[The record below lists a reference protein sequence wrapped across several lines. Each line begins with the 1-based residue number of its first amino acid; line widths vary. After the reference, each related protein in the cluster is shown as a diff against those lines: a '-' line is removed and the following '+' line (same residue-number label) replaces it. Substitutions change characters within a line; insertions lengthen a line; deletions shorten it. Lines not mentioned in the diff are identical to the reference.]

1 MLSVEFPVSDARM
14 IRQDTFFRLLAWAV
28 AFAEGFSTLAV
39 EVTAIRLAIPVVGSS
54 MTLTGVLLAVI
65 LFALS
70 AGYWHGGQLSSRWS
84 HPRMRT
90 ALTVNL
96 FLAGAIYAAVS
107 FPFEAALL
115 ERFLDA
121 GLSLAPAIGAAATLL
136 FAVPVYMVAQSVPL
150 LAELTNDE
158 GKAGKASGR
167 VLFYSTLGS
176 VAGGIVTPVFL
187 FPKFGVRASGYA
199 ICGLLFAAAAL
210 WTASHR
216 RRWMIVAAGAA
227 ALAVV
232 SRAGLGSPV
241 PANQRFRFDSP
252 HQTIRIV
259 EERRAS
265 GRMERAMYLN
275 GGRASAI
282 FADTGETSV
291 GYVLEA
297 DRLLAAAPCALVLAV
312 GAAGFTF
319 PRDVS
324 ALPEVERVDAVDVD
338 PDVLDIAER
347 HFLPQPLPAK
357 VRFVPVSARYALR
370 RAHAQGVH
378 YGFTLLDAY
387 TGKAI
392 PAELLSREF
401 LTDVRAVSGRT
412 AANVI
417 LDRAAETDFARN
429 VLATFRQVF
438 GRVWIKDVD
447 QGDADPTNYLITDWP
462 IPGSAEW
469 TGAGAIYLDDRNT
482 ADRDHTRMIW
492 SGE

>member
-1 MLSVEFPVSDARM
+1 
-14 IRQDTFFRLLAWAV
+14 
-28 AFAEGFSTLAV
+28 
-39 EVTAIRLAIPVVGSS
+39 
-54 MTLTGVLLAVI
+54 
-65 LFALS
+65 
-70 AGYWHGGQLSSRWS
+70 
-84 HPRMRT
+84 
-90 ALTVNL
+90 
-96 FLAGAIYAAVS
+96 
-107 FPFEAALL
+107 
-115 ERFLDA
+115 
-121 GLSLAPAIGAAATLL
+121 
-136 FAVPVYMVAQSVPL
+136 
-150 LAELTNDE
+150 
-158 GKAGKASGR
+158 
-167 VLFYSTLGS
+167 
-176 VAGGIVTPVFL
+176 
-187 FPKFGVRASGYA
+187 
-199 ICGLLFAAAAL
+199 
-210 WTASHR
+210 
-216 RRWMIVAAGAA
+216 
-227 ALAVV
+227 
-232 SRAGLGSPV
+232 
-241 PANQRFRFDSP
+241 
-252 HQTIRIV
+252 
-259 EERRAS
+259 
-265 GRMERAMYLN
+265 
-275 GGRASAI
+275 
-282 FADTGETSV
+282 
-291 GYVLEA
+291 
-297 DRLLAAAPCALVLAV
+297 
-312 GAAGFTF
+312 
-319 PRDVS
+319 
-324 ALPEVERVDAVDVD
+324 VDAVDVD

>member
-1 MLSVEFPVSDARM
+1 MT
-14 IRQDTFFRLLAWAV
+14 RQDTLFRLLAWVV

-39 EVTAIRLAIPVVGSS
+39 EVIAIRLAIPVVGSS

-65 LFALS
+65 LLALS
-70 AGYWHGGQLSSRWS
+70 AGYWHGGRLSSRWTG
-84 HPRMRT
+84 PRCRA

-96 FLAGAIYAAVS
+96 FLAALLYAAVS
-107 FPFEAALL
+107 FPFEAGLL
-115 ERFLDA
+115 DRFLDA
-121 GLSLAPAIGAAATLL
+121 GLGLAPAIGAAATLL
-136 FAVPVYMVAQSVPL
+136 FAAPVYLVAQSVPL

-158 GKAGKASGR
+158 GKAGRASGR

-187 FPKFGVRASGYA
+187 FPSFGVRVSGYL

-210 WTASHR
+210 WTASR
-216 RRWMIVAAGAA
+216 ARAAIVLAA
-227 ALAVV
+227 AAVSLAAVNW
-232 SRAGLGSPV
+232 AGLGTSI

-259 EERRAS
+259 EEPS
-265 GRMERAMYLN
+265 DTGRVERAMYLN

-282 FADTGETSV
+282 FADSGETSV
-291 GYVLEA
+291 RYVLEA
-297 DRLLAAAPCALVLAV
+297 DRLLGAEPCSYVLAV

-319 PRDVS
+319 PRDAS
-324 ALPEVERVDAVDVD
+324 RIAEVERVDAVDVD
-338 PDVLDIAER
+338 PAVREIAER
-347 HFLPQPLPAK
+347 QFLLRPLPSK
-357 VRFVPVSARYALR
+357 VRFFPLSARYALR
-370 RAHAQGVH
+370 RFRSQRAR

-401 LTDVRAVSGRT
+401 LADVRAVSART

-417 LDRAAETDFARN
+417 LDRTAESDFARN
-429 VLATFRQVF
+429 VLATFRQAF
-438 GRVWIKDVD
+438 GRIWIKDVD
-447 QGDADPTNYLITDWP
+447 PGDSDPTNFLITDWP
-462 IPGSAEW
+462 IAGSAEW
-469 TGAGAIYLDDRNT
+469 AGAGSVYLDDRNS

-492 SGE
+492 SED

>member
-1 MLSVEFPVSDARM
+1 MNTEDR
-14 IRQDTFFRLLAWAV
+14 FFRLLAWAV

-39 EVTAIRLAIPVVGSS
+39 EVIAIRLAIPVVGSS

-84 HPRMRT
+84 HGRT
-90 ALTVNL
+90 RAALTLNL
-96 FLAGAIYAAVS
+96 FLAGALYAAVS
-107 FPFEAALL
+107 FPFEASLL
-115 ERFLDA
+115 ERLLDA
-121 GLSLAPAIGAAATLL
+121 GLSLAPAIGVAATLL
-136 FAVPVYMVAQSVPL
+136 FAVPVYLVAQTVPL

-176 VAGGIVTPVFL
+176 VAGGIVTPVYL
-187 FPKFGVRASGYA
+187 FPNLGVRASTYA

-210 WTASHR
+210 WTASYR
-216 RRWMIVAAGAA
+216 RRWAIVAAGAVV
-227 ALAVV
+227 LGVV
-232 SRAGLGSPV
+232 SLVGLGSPV
-241 PANQRFRFDSP
+241 PANQRYRFDSP

-259 EERRAS
+259 DERR
-265 GRMERAMYLN
+265 GVRTERAMYLN

-297 DRLLAAAPCALVLAV
+297 DRLMAASPCALVLAV

-324 ALPEVERVDAVDVD
+324 ALPEVVRVDAVDVD
-338 PDVLDIAER
+338 PDVLEVAER
-347 HFLPQPLPAK
+347 RFLPQRLPAK
-357 VRFVPVSARYALR
+357 VHFVPLSARYALR
-370 RAHAQGVH
+370 QARGMRVH

-392 PAELLSREF
+392 PAELLSAEF
-401 LTDVRAVSGRT
+401 LADVRAVSART

-417 LDRAAETDFARN
+417 LDRGAETQFAKN
-429 VLATFRQVF
+429 VLATFRQAF
-438 GRVWIKDVD
+438 GRAWIKDVNP
-447 QGDADPTNYLITDWP
+447 GDSDLTNYLITDWP
-462 IPGSAEW
+462 IAGSAEW
-469 TGAGAIYLDDRNT
+469 TGAGQVYLDDRNS

-492 SGE
+492 SEE

>member
-1 MLSVEFPVSDARM
+1 MLNVEFPVSGARM
-14 IRQDTFFRLLAWAV
+14 IKEDTFFRLLAWAV

-39 EVTAIRLAIPVVGSS
+39 EVIAIRLAIPVVGSS

-84 HPRMRT
+84 HSRTRT

-107 FPFEAALL
+107 FPFEASLL
-115 ERFLDA
+115 ERLLDA
-121 GLSLAPAIGAAATLL
+121 GLSLAPAIGVAATLL
-136 FAVPVYMVAQSVPL
+136 FAVPVYLVAQSVPL

-176 VAGGIVTPVFL
+176 VAGGIVTPVYL
-187 FPKFGVRASGYA
+187 FPNFGVKVSTYA

-227 ALAVV
+227 ALAIV

-259 EERRAS
+259 DERRAS
-265 GRMERAMYLN
+265 GRLERAMYLN

-282 FADTGETSV
+282 YADTGETSV

-297 DRLLAAAPCALVLAV
+297 DRLLAASPCALVLAV

-324 ALPEVERVDAVDVD
+324 ALTEVERVDAVDVD
-338 PDVLDIAER
+338 PDVLDIAQR
-347 HFLPQPLPAK
+347 WFLPQPLPAK
-357 VRFVPVSARYALR
+357 VRFVPLSARYALR
-370 RAHAQGVH
+370 RARTQRVH

-392 PAELLSREF
+392 PAELLSQEF
-401 LTDVRAVSGRT
+401 MADVRAVSART

-417 LDRAAETDFARN
+417 LDRAAESDFAKN
-429 VLATFRQVF
+429 VLATFRQTF
-438 GRVWIKDVD
+438 GRVWTKDVD
-447 QGDADPTNYLITDWP
+447 PGDSDLTNYLITDWP
-462 IPGSAEW
+462 IAGSAEW
-469 TGAGAIYLDDRNT
+469 TGAGRIYLDDRNS

-492 SGE
+492 SEE

>member
-1 MLSVEFPVSDARM
+1 M
-14 IRQDTFFRLLAWAV
+14 IRQETLFRWLAWAV

-39 EVTAIRLAIPVVGSS
+39 EVIAIRLAIPVVGSS

-84 HPRMRT
+84 HSRARN
-90 ALTVNL
+90 ALAINL
-96 FLAGAIYAAVS
+96 FLAGAIYAGVS
-107 FPFEAALL
+107 FRFEAALL
-115 ERFLDA
+115 ERLLDA
-121 GLSLAPAIGAAATLL
+121 GLGLAPAIGVAATLL
-136 FAVPVYMVAQSVPL
+136 FAVPVYLVAQSVPL

-176 VAGGIVTPVFL
+176 VAGGIVTPVYL
-187 FPKFGVRASGYA
+187 FPRFGVTASTYA
-199 ICGLLFAAAAL
+199 VCGLLFIAAAL
-210 WTASHR
+210 WTASR
-216 RRWMIVAAGAA
+216 ARKGTVIAAGAA
-227 ALAVV
+227 ALALV
-232 SRAGLGSPV
+232 SRAGLGAPV

-259 EERRAS
+259 EERLGK
-265 GRMERAMYLN
+265 GRIERAMYLN

-282 FADTGETSV
+282 FEDTGETSV

-297 DRLLAAAPCALVLAV
+297 DRLMAAAPCPLVLAV

-319 PRDVS
+319 PRDVA

-338 PDVLDIAER
+338 PDVLEIAER
-347 HFLPQPLPAK
+347 HFLPRPLPAK
-357 VRFVPVSARYALR
+357 VRFVPLSARYALR
-370 RAHAQGVH
+370 RARAQRVH

-387 TGKAI
+387 AGKAI

-401 LTDVRAVSGRT
+401 LADVRAVSART
-412 AANVI
+412 VANVI
-417 LDRAAETDFARN
+417 LDRGAESDFANN
-429 VLATFRQVF
+429 VLATFRQAF
-438 GRVWIKDVD
+438 GRVWTKDVD
-447 QGDADPTNYLITDWP
+447 RGDSDITNYLITDWP
-462 IPGSAEW
+462 IPGSEEW
-469 TGAGAIYLDDRNT
+469 AGGGAGYLDDRNT

-492 SGE
+492 SQE

>member
-1 MLSVEFPVSDARM
+1 M
-14 IRQDTFFRLLAWAV
+14 
-28 AFAEGFSTLAV
+28 
-39 EVTAIRLAIPVVGSS
+39 
-54 MTLTGVLLAVI
+54 I

-84 HPRMRT
+84 QSRTRT

-96 FLAGAIYAAVS
+96 FLAGAIYAAIS
-107 FPFEAALL
+107 FPFEATLL
-115 ERFLDA
+115 ERILDA
-121 GLSLAPAIGAAATLL
+121 GLSLAPAIGVAATLL
-136 FAVPVYMVAQSVPL
+136 FAVPVYLVAQSVPL

-176 VAGGIVTPVFL
+176 VAGGIVTPVYL
-187 FPKFGVRASGYA
+187 FPQFGVKASSYI

-210 WTASHR
+210 WGASHA
-216 RRWMIVAAGAA
+216 RRWMILAAGAVS
-227 ALAVV
+227 LAVV

-259 EERRAS
+259 EERFGN

-324 ALPEVERVDAVDVD
+324 ALPAVVRVDAVDVD
-338 PDVLDIAER
+338 PEVLDIAER
-347 HFLPQPLPAK
+347 HFLPRPLPAK
-357 VRFVPVSARYALR
+357 VRFVPLSARYALR
-370 RAHAQGVH
+370 RARAHGVH

-401 LTDVRAVSGRT
+401 LADVRALSGHT

-417 LDRAAETDFARN
+417 LDRNAESDFARN

-438 GRVWIKDVD
+438 GRIWIKDVD
-447 QGDADPTNYLITDWP
+447 PGDSDQTNYLITDWP

-469 TGAGAIYLDDRNT
+469 TGTGRVYLDDRNS

-492 SGE
+492 SEE

>member
-1 MLSVEFPVSDARM
+1 M
-14 IRQDTFFRLLAWAV
+14 IKEDTFFRLLAWAV

-39 EVTAIRLAIPVVGSS
+39 EVIAIRLAIPVVGSS

-84 HPRMRT
+84 RERTRT
-90 ALTVNL
+90 ALTMNL
-96 FLAGAIYAAVS
+96 FLAAAIYAGVS
-107 FPFEAALL
+107 FPYEPAVL
-115 ERFLDA
+115 ERMLNA
-121 GLSLAPAIGAAATLL
+121 GLGLAPAIGVAATLL
-136 FAVPVYMVAQSVPL
+136 FALPVYLVAQSVPL

-176 VAGGIVTPVFL
+176 VAGGIVTPVYL
-187 FPKFGVRASGYA
+187 FPYLGVRASTYA
-199 ICGLLFAAAAL
+199 ICALLFAAAAL
-210 WTASHR
+210 WTGGHW
-216 RRWMIVAAGAA
+216 RRWTIAAAGAA
-227 ALAVV
+227 VLAVANV
-232 SRAGLGSPV
+232 AGLGTPV

-259 EERRAS
+259 DERSTKGRA
-265 GRMERAMYLN
+265 ERAMYLN

-282 FADTGETSV
+282 YADTGETSV
-291 GYVLEA
+291 NYVIEA
-297 DRLLAAAPCALVLAV
+297 DKLLAASPCPLVLAV

-319 PRDVS
+319 PRDVA
-324 ALPEVERVDAVDVD
+324 ALDEVERVDAVDVD
-338 PDVLDIAER
+338 PDVLEIAVSR
-347 HFLPQPLPAK
+347 FLPHRLPAK
-357 VRFVPVSARYALR
+357 VHFVPLSARYALR
-370 RAHAQGVH
+370 RARAQQVH

-401 LTDVRAVSGRT
+401 LADVHAVSSRT

-417 LDRAAETDFARN
+417 LDRGAESDFANN
-429 VLATFRQVF
+429 VRATFRREF
-438 GRVWIKDVD
+438 GRIWTKDVD
-447 QGDADPTNYLITDWP
+447 PGDSDVTNYLITDWP
-462 IPGSAEW
+462 IEGSKEW
-469 TGAGAIYLDDRNT
+469 TGEGRVYVDDRNS

-492 SGE
+492 SGD

>member
-1 MLSVEFPVSDARM
+1 MN
-14 IRQDTFFRLLAWAV
+14 RQETPFRLLAWVV

-39 EVTAIRLAIPVVGSS
+39 EVIAIRMAIPVVGSS

-70 AGYWHGGQLSSRWS
+70 AGYWHGGQLSSRWTHS
-84 HPRMRT
+84 RT
-90 ALTVNL
+90 RKALTVNL
-96 FLAGAIYAAVS
+96 LVAGAIYAAVS
-107 FPFEAALL
+107 FPFEASLL
-115 ERFLDA
+115 ERLLNA
-121 GLSLAPAIGAAATLL
+121 GLSLAPAIGVAATLL
-136 FAVPVYMVAQSVPL
+136 FAVPVYLVAQSVPL
-150 LAELTNDE
+150 LAELTDDE

-176 VAGGIVTPVFL
+176 VAGGIVTPVYL
-187 FPKFGVRASGYA
+187 FPSLGVKASTYV

-210 WTASHR
+210 WTASHA
-216 RRWMIVAAGAA
+216 RRWMVLGAGAVS
-227 ALAVV
+227 LAVV
-232 SRAGLGSPV
+232 SQAGLGSPV
-241 PANQRFRFDSP
+241 PPSQRFRFDSP

-259 EERRAS
+259 EEPDDN
-265 GRMERAMYLN
+265 GRLERAMYLN
-275 GGRASAI
+275 GGRASSI
-282 FADTGETSV
+282 FADTGETSAR
-291 GYVLEA
+291 YVLEA
-297 DRLLAAAPCALVLAV
+297 DRLLAAAPCPLVLAV

-319 PRDVS
+319 PRDAS
-324 ALPEVERVDAVDVD
+324 ALPAVEHVDAVDVD
-338 PDVLDIAER
+338 PDVRDIAER

-357 VRFVPVSARYALR
+357 IRFFPLSARYVLR
-370 RAHAQGVH
+370 RFRAQGAR

-401 LTDVRAVSGRT
+401 LADVRAVSART
-412 AANVI
+412 VANVI
-417 LDRAAETDFARN
+417 LDRDAESDFARN

-447 QGDADPTNYLITDWP
+447 PGDIDPTNFLITDWP

-469 TGAGAIYLDDRNT
+469 TGSGRVYLDDRNT

-492 SGE
+492 SDE

>member
-1 MLSVEFPVSDARM
+1 M
-14 IRQDTFFRLLAWAV
+14 IRQQTLFRWLAWAV

-39 EVTAIRLAIPVVGSS
+39 EVIAIRLAIPVVGSS

-84 HPRMRT
+84 HARTRT
-90 ALTVNL
+90 ALAVNL

-107 FPFEAALL
+107 FPYEAALL
-115 ERFLDA
+115 ERLLDA
-121 GLSLAPAIGAAATLL
+121 GLGLAPAIALAATLL
-136 FAVPVYMVAQSVPL
+136 FAVPVYLVAQSVPL

-176 VAGGIVTPVFL
+176 VAGGIVTPVYL
-187 FPKFGVRASGYA
+187 FPRFGVAVSTYV
-199 ICGLLFAAAAL
+199 ICALLFVAAAL
-210 WTASHR
+210 WTASHAR
-216 RRWMIVAAGAA
+216 KSSIAAASLA
-227 ALAVV
+227 ALAMAG
-232 SRAGLGSPV
+232 RAGLGAPP
-241 PANQRFRFDSP
+241 PAGQRFHFDSP

-259 EERRAS
+259 EERLDKDRV
-265 GRMERAMYLN
+265 ERAMYLN

-291 GYVLEA
+291 EYVLEA
-297 DRLLAAAPCALVLAV
+297 DRLVAAAPCPLVLAV

-319 PRDVS
+319 PRDVA
-324 ALPEVERVDAVDVD
+324 ALAAVERIDAVDVD
-338 PDVLDIAER
+338 PEVLDIAER
-347 HFLPQPLPAK
+347 HFLTRPLPAK
-357 VRFVPVSARYALR
+357 VRFVPLSARYVLR
-370 RAHAQGVH
+370 RARAERLH

-387 TGKAI
+387 AGKAI

-401 LTDVRAVSGRT
+401 LSDVRAVSART

-417 LDRAAETDFARN
+417 LDRDAESGFAKN
-429 VLATFRQVF
+429 VLATFRSAF
-438 GRVWIKDVD
+438 SRAWIKDVRP
-447 QGDADPTNYLITDWP
+447 GDSDITNYLITDWP
-462 IPGSAEW
+462 IPGSHEW
-469 TGAGAIYLDDRNT
+469 TGAGTVYLDDRST

-492 SGE
+492 SQQ

>member
-39 EVTAIRLAIPVVGSS
+39 EVIAIRLAIPVVGSS

-136 FAVPVYMVAQSVPL
+136 FAVPVYLVAQSVPL

-370 RAHAQGVH
+370 RAHAQGALRFHAARRVH
-378 YGFTLLDAY
+378 R
-387 TGKAI
+387 KSH
-392 PAELLSREF
+392 SRRVAQPGVP
-401 LTDVRAVSGRT
+401 DRRARRLRAHRGQRHPGPRRRNRFRPKCSGNFSPGLRT
-412 AANVI
+412 S
-417 LDRAAETDFARN
+417 L
-429 VLATFRQVF
+429 
-438 GRVWIKDVD
+438 D
-447 QGDADPTNYLITDWP
+447 QGRRPGRCRSNQLPDYGLADSRVGRMDRRRRY
-462 IPGSAEW
+462 IPG
-469 TGAGAIYLDDRNT
+469 
-482 ADRDHTRMIW
+482 
-492 SGE
+492 

>member
-1 MLSVEFPVSDARM
+1 M
-14 IRQDTFFRLLAWAV
+14 IKEDTFFRLLAWAV

-39 EVTAIRLAIPVVGSS
+39 EVIAIRLAIPVVGSS

-84 HPRMRT
+84 HSRTRT

-107 FPFEAALL
+107 FPFEASLL
-115 ERFLDA
+115 ERLLDA
-121 GLSLAPAIGAAATLL
+121 GLSLAPAIGVAATLL
-136 FAVPVYMVAQSVPL
+136 FAVPVYLVAQSVPL

-176 VAGGIVTPVFL
+176 VAGGIVTPVYL
-187 FPKFGVRASGYA
+187 FPNFGVKVSTYA

-227 ALAVV
+227 ALAIV

-259 EERRAS
+259 DERRAS
-265 GRMERAMYLN
+265 GRLERAMYLN

-282 FADTGETSV
+282 YADTGETSV

-297 DRLLAAAPCALVLAV
+297 DRLLAASPCALVLAV

-324 ALPEVERVDAVDVD
+324 ALTEVERVDAVDVD
-338 PDVLDIAER
+338 PDVLDIAQR
-347 HFLPQPLPAK
+347 WFLPQPLPAK
-357 VRFVPVSARYALR
+357 VRFVPLSARYALR
-370 RAHAQGVH
+370 RARTQRVH

-392 PAELLSREF
+392 PAELLSQEF
-401 LTDVRAVSGRT
+401 MADVRAVSART

-417 LDRAAETDFARN
+417 LDRAAESDFAKN
-429 VLATFRQVF
+429 VLATFRQTF
-438 GRVWIKDVD
+438 GRVWTKDVD
-447 QGDADPTNYLITDWP
+447 PGDSDLTNYLITDWP
-462 IPGSAEW
+462 IAGSAEW
-469 TGAGAIYLDDRNT
+469 TGAGRIYLDDRNS

-492 SGE
+492 SEE

>member
-1 MLSVEFPVSDARM
+1 MLNVEFPASGARM
-14 IRQDTFFRLLAWAV
+14 IGRDTLFRLLAWAV

-39 EVTAIRLAIPVVGSS
+39 EVIAIRLAIPVVGSS

-84 HPRMRT
+84 RSRTRT
-90 ALTVNL
+90 ALTANL
-96 FLAGAIYAAVS
+96 LLAGAIYAAVS

-115 ERFLDA
+115 GRFLDA

-136 FAVPVYMVAQSVPL
+136 FAVPVYLVAQSVPL

-176 VAGGIVTPVFL
+176 VAGGIVTPVYL
-187 FPKFGVRASGYA
+187 FPQFGVKGSGYA

-216 RRWMIVAAGAA
+216 RRWMILAAGAVS
-227 ALAVV
+227 LAVV

-241 PANQRFRFDSP
+241 PASERFRFDSP

-259 EERRAS
+259 EERRAN

-297 DRLLAAAPCALVLAV
+297 DRLLAGAPCALVLAV

-319 PRDVS
+319 PRDAAV
-324 ALPEVERVDAVDVD
+324 LPEVERVDAVDVD

-357 VRFVPVSARYALR
+357 VSFVPLSARYALR
-370 RAHAQGVH
+370 RARAQGAH

-401 LTDVRAVSGRT
+401 LADVRAISTRT

-417 LDRAAETDFARN
+417 LDRAAESDFARN

-438 GRVWIKDVD
+438 GRVWAKNVD
-447 QGDADPTNYLITDWP
+447 SADSDPTNYLITDWP

-469 TGAGAIYLDDRNT
+469 TGSGRAYLDDRNT

-492 SGE
+492 SEE

>member
-1 MLSVEFPVSDARM
+1 M

-39 EVTAIRLAIPVVGSS
+39 EVIAIRLAIPVVGSS

-70 AGYWHGGQLSSRWS
+70 AGYWHGGQLSSRWTRS
-84 HPRMRT
+84 RTRT

-96 FLAGAIYAAVS
+96 FLAGAIYAGLS
-107 FPFEAALL
+107 FPYEASLL
-115 ERFLDA
+115 ERILDA
-121 GLSLAPAIGAAATLL
+121 GLSLAPAIGVAATLL
-136 FAVPVYMVAQSVPL
+136 FAVPVYLVAQSVPL

-176 VAGGIVTPVFL
+176 VAGGIVTPVYL
-187 FPKFGVRASGYA
+187 FPRFGVRASSYI

-210 WTASHR
+210 WTASHAR
-216 RRWMIVAAGAA
+216 KWMILAAGAA
-227 ALAVV
+227 SLAVV
-232 SRAGLGSPV
+232 SQAGLGAPV

-259 EERRAS
+259 EERFGS
-265 GRMERAMYLN
+265 GRLERAMYLN

-324 ALPEVERVDAVDVD
+324 ALPMVARVDAVDVD
-338 PDVLDIAER
+338 PEVLDIAER
-347 HFLPQPLPAK
+347 HFLPRPLPAK
-357 VRFVPVSARYALR
+357 VRFVPLSARYALR
-370 RAHAQGVH
+370 RARARGAR

-392 PAELLSREF
+392 PAEMLSSEF
-401 LTDVRAVSGRT
+401 LADVRAVSART
-412 AANVI
+412 SANVI
-417 LDRAAETDFARN
+417 LDRAAESDFAKN
-429 VLATFRQVF
+429 VLATFRRVF
-438 GRVWIKDVD
+438 GQVWIKDVD
-447 QGDADPTNYLITDWP
+447 PGDSDLTNYLITDWP

-469 TGAGAIYLDDRNT
+469 TGAGAIYLDDRNS

-492 SGE
+492 SEE

>member
-1 MLSVEFPVSDARM
+1 MT
-14 IRQDTFFRLLAWAV
+14 RQDTLFRLLAWVV

-39 EVTAIRLAIPVVGSS
+39 EVIAIRLAIPVVGSS

-65 LFALS
+65 LLALS
-70 AGYWHGGQLSSRWS
+70 AGYWHGGRLSSRWTS
-84 HPRMRT
+84 SRCRG

-115 ERFLDA
+115 ERLLNA
-121 GLSLAPAIGAAATLL
+121 GLGLASAIALAATLL
-136 FAVPVYMVAQSVPL
+136 FAVPVYLVAQSVPL

-187 FPKFGVRASGYA
+187 FPNIGVRASTYV
-199 ICGLLFAAAAL
+199 ICALLFAAAAL
-210 WTASHR
+210 WAASHA
-216 RRWMIVAAGAA
+216 RRWMVVAAGAA
-227 ALAVV
+227 SLAVV
-232 SRAGLGSPV
+232 SWAGLGSPV
-241 PANQRFRFDSP
+241 PVNQRFRFDSP

-259 EERRAS
+259 EEPS
-265 GRMERAMYLN
+265 GDGRTERAMYLN

-282 FADTGETSV
+282 FADTGATSV
-291 GYVLEA
+291 RYVLEA

-319 PRDVS
+319 PRDAS
-324 ALPEVERVDAVDVD
+324 SLPVVQRVDAVDVD
-338 PDVLDIAER
+338 PVVLDVAER
-347 HFLPQPLPAK
+347 QFLLQPLSAK
-357 VRFVPVSARYALR
+357 IRFFPLSARYVLR
-370 RAHAQGVH
+370 RLRAQGAR

-401 LTDVRAVSGRT
+401 LADVRAVSART

-417 LDRAAETDFARN
+417 LDRASESDFARN

-438 GRVWIKDVD
+438 GRVWTKDVD
-447 QGDADPTNYLITDWP
+447 PGDSDPTNLLITDWP

-469 TGAGAIYLDDRNT
+469 TGAGTVYLDDRNS

-492 SGE
+492 SEE

>member
-1 MLSVEFPVSDARM
+1 M
-14 IRQDTFFRLLAWAV
+14 IKQDTFLRLLAWAV

-39 EVTAIRLAIPVVGSS
+39 EVIAIRLAIPVVGSS

-70 AGYWHGGQLSSRWS
+70 AGYWHGGHLSSRWS
-84 HPRMRT
+84 RSRTRT

-115 ERFLDA
+115 ERLLDA
-121 GLSLAPAIGAAATLL
+121 GLSLAPAIGVAAALL
-136 FAVPVYMVAQSVPL
+136 FAVPVYLVAQSVPL

-176 VAGGIVTPVFL
+176 VAGGIVTPVYL
-187 FPKFGVRASGYA
+187 FPSFGVKASTYA

-210 WTASHR
+210 WTAGQR
-216 RRWMIVAAGAA
+216 QRWAIVAAGAVV
-227 ALAVV
+227 LAIV

-259 EERRAS
+259 EERFGN
-265 GRMERAMYLN
+265 GRLQRAMYLN

-282 FADTGETSV
+282 YADTGETSV
-291 GYVLEA
+291 AYVLEA

-319 PRDVS
+319 PRDVA

-347 HFLPQPLPAK
+347 QFLPRPLPAR
-357 VRFVPVSARYALR
+357 VLFVPLSARYALR
-370 RAHAQGVH
+370 RYRAHGAR

-401 LTDVRAVSGRT
+401 LADVRAVSART

-417 LDRAAETDFARN
+417 LDRAAESDFARN
-429 VLATFRQVF
+429 VLATFRQAF
-438 GRVWIKDVD
+438 GRAWIKDVAPGNSD
-447 QGDADPTNYLITDWP
+447 LTNYLITDWP
-462 IPGSAEW
+462 IVGSAEW
-469 TGAGAIYLDDRNT
+469 TGTGSVYLDDRNT

-492 SGE
+492 SEN

>member
-1 MLSVEFPVSDARM
+1 M
-14 IRQDTFFRLLAWAV
+14 IRQDTLFRLLAWVV

-39 EVTAIRLAIPVVGSS
+39 EVIAIRLAIPVVGSS

-65 LFALS
+65 LLALS
-70 AGYWHGGQLSSRWS
+70 AGYWHGGRLSSRWS
-84 HPRMRT
+84 TSRCRA

-96 FLAGAIYAAVS
+96 LLAGAIYAAAS

-115 ERFLDA
+115 ERLLNA
-121 GLSLAPAIGAAATLL
+121 GLSLAPAIALAATLL
-136 FAVPVYMVAQSVPL
+136 FAVPVYLVAQSVPL

-176 VAGGIVTPVFL
+176 VAGGIVTPVLL
-187 FPKFGVRASGYA
+187 FPNFGVRASTYV

-210 WTASHR
+210 WAASHTR
-216 RRWMIVAAGAA
+216 SWIILAAGAA
-227 ALAVV
+227 SLTVV
-232 SRAGLGSPV
+232 SWAGLGSPV
-241 PANQRFRFDSP
+241 PVNQRFRFDSP

-259 EERRAS
+259 EEPAGN
-265 GRMERAMYLN
+265 GRIERVMYLN

-319 PRDVS
+319 PRDAS
-324 ALPEVERVDAVDVD
+324 SLPDVEHVDAVDVD
-338 PDVLDIAER
+338 PVVLGVAER
-347 HFLPQPLPAK
+347 QFLLRPLPAK
-357 VRFVPVSARYALR
+357 IRFFPLSARYVLR
-370 RAHAQGVH
+370 RLRAQGAR

-401 LTDVRAVSGRT
+401 LADVHAVSART
-412 AANVI
+412 VANVI
-417 LDRAAETDFARN
+417 LDRAAESDFARN

-438 GRVWIKDVD
+438 GRVWTKSVD
-447 QGDADPTNYLITDWP
+447 PGDSDPTNFLITDWP

-469 TGAGAIYLDDRNT
+469 TGAGRVYLDDRNT

-492 SGE
+492 SEE

>member
-1 MLSVEFPVSDARM
+1 M
-14 IRQDTFFRLLAWAV
+14 IRQDIFFRLLAWAV

-39 EVTAIRLAIPVVGSS
+39 EVIAIRLAIPVVGSS

-70 AGYWHGGQLSSRWS
+70 AGYWHGGQLSSHWS
-84 HPRMRT
+84 PARTRT

-96 FLAGAIYAAVS
+96 FLAAVIYAGLS

-121 GLSLAPAIGAAATLL
+121 GFSLAPAIGATATLL
-136 FAVPVYMVAQSVPL
+136 FAVPVYLVAQSVPL

-187 FPKFGVRASGYA
+187 FPGFGVRASGYI
-199 ICGLLFAAAAL
+199 ICGLLFGAAAL

-216 RRWMIVAAGAA
+216 RRWTILAAGAA
-227 ALAVV
+227 ALALV
-232 SRAGLGSPV
+232 SLVGLGSPV

-259 EERRAS
+259 EERRAN
-265 GRMERAMYLN
+265 GRIERAMYLN

-282 FADTGETSV
+282 FADTGETSAA
-291 GYVLEA
+291 YVLEA
-297 DRLLAAAPCALVLAV
+297 DRLMAAEPCALVLAV

-324 ALPEVERVDAVDVD
+324 ALPAVERVDAVDVD
-338 PDVLDIAER
+338 PDVLEIAER
-347 HFLPQPLPAK
+347 QFLPRPLPAK
-357 VRFVPVSARYALR
+357 VRFVPLSARYALR
-370 RAHAQGVH
+370 RARARRAH

-401 LTDVRAVSGRT
+401 LADVRAVSGRT

-417 LDRAAETDFARN
+417 LDRGAESDFALN

-438 GRVWIKDVD
+438 GRVWVKDV
-447 QGDADPTNYLITDWP
+447 GPANADPTNYLITDWP
-462 IPGSAEW
+462 IPGSAEFA
-469 TGAGAIYLDDRNT
+469 GAGRVYLDDRNS
-482 ADRDHTRMIW
+482 ADQDHTRMIW
-492 SGE
+492 SEE

>member
-1 MLSVEFPVSDARM
+1 M
-14 IRQDTFFRLLAWAV
+14 IRQETLSHILAWAV

-39 EVTAIRLAIPVVGSS
+39 EVIAIRLAIPVVGSS

-70 AGYWHGGQLSSRWS
+70 AGYWHGGQLSSRWTHS
-84 HPRMRT
+84 RSRA
-90 ALTVNL
+90 ALSVNL
-96 FLAGAIYAAVS
+96 FLAGALYAAVS
-107 FPFEAALL
+107 FPFEASLL
-115 ERFLDA
+115 EWLLDA
-121 GLSLAPAIGAAATLL
+121 GLALAPAIGVAASLL
-136 FAVPVYMVAQSVPL
+136 FAIPVYLVAQSVPL
-150 LAELTNDE
+150 LAELTNNE

-176 VAGGIVTPVFL
+176 VAGGIVTPVYL
-187 FPKFGVRASGYA
+187 FPRFGVKLSTYA

-210 WTASHR
+210 WAASR
-216 RRWMIVAAGAA
+216 VRKGLILAAGAA
-227 ALAVV
+227 ALAAVG
-232 SRAGLGSPV
+232 RAGIGAPV

-252 HQTIRIV
+252 HQTIRIM
-259 EERRAS
+259 EERFGG
-265 GRMERAMYLN
+265 GRVQRAMYLN

-282 FADTGETSV
+282 FADNGETSV
-291 GYVLEA
+291 DYVLEA
-297 DRLLAAAPCALVLAV
+297 DRLLTASPCPLVLAV

-319 PRDVS
+319 PRDVA
-324 ALPEVERVDAVDVD
+324 ALAAVERVDAVDVD
-338 PDVLDIAER
+338 PEVLNIAER
-347 HFLPQPLPAK
+347 HFLPRPVPAK
-357 VRFVPVSARYALR
+357 VRFVPLSARYALR
-370 RAHAQGVH
+370 KARAENVH

-401 LTDVRAVSGRT
+401 LVDVRAVSART

-417 LDRAAETDFARN
+417 LDRAAESEFARN

-438 GRVWIKDVD
+438 GRVWTKDVD
-447 QGDADPTNYLITDWP
+447 RGDADPTNYLITDWP
-462 IPGSAEW
+462 IPGSQEW
-469 TGAGAIYLDDRNT
+469 TGTGIVYSDDRST